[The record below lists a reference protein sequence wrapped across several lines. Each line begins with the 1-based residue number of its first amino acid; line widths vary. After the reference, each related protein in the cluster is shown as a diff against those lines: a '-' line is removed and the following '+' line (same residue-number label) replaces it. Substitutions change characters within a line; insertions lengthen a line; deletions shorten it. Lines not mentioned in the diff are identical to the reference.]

1 MRIHYLLSLLLFCT
15 LTIQAQNDP
24 VIMTV
29 NGVPVTRSEF
39 EYSYNKNNS
48 EGVIDKK
55 TVKEYVDLFVNY
67 KLKVA
72 AAIEAGIDT
81 TSAFRSEFAM
91 YRDQQI
97 RPMVINDDDVE
108 AEARRIYSRT
118 QHQVDS
124 LGGLIKPAHILL
136 LIKQNAPQGEQERAK
151 VRIDS
156 IYRALQGGADFAE
169 LASRHS
175 QDPGS
180 AKQGGELP
188 WCQPGQLVQEFER
201 EAYALQKGQM
211 SKPFL
216 SPYGYHIVLMKD
228 RSMFFPYDSVRTDIL
243 TFIDRRGLR
252 EAIIDHKL
260 AEMAQQQGGEATPAS
275 VLADMTSQ
283 FTASDANLNNL
294 IREYHDGLL
303 LYEISNRNVWDKASK
318 DEKGLAA
325 YFQKHKKDYKWETPR
340 FKGIAYHVKDKKDV
354 KAVKKCVKGL
364 PFDQWNEKLRTT
376 FNADSVLRIRVEK
389 GLFKPGDNALVDREV
404 FGRAVTVT
412 PTTDFPIDA
421 TYGKVLKAPQ
431 DYTDVKGQVI
441 ADYQD
446 ELERVWVAELRK
458 RYPVVVNEAVLST
471 VNNHQ

>member
-1 MRIHYLLSLLLFCT
+1 MRIHFLWGLLLFCASAVM
-15 LTIQAQNDP
+15 AQDDP

-72 AAIEAGIDT
+72 AALEAGIDT

-136 LIKQNAPQGEQERAK
+136 QLKQNAPQAEQDRAK

-169 LASRHS
+169 MARRHS
-175 QDPGS
+175 QDPS
-180 AKQGGELP
+180 TANQGGELP
-188 WCQPGQLVQEFER
+188 WVQPGQLVQEFER

-211 SKPFL
+211 SRPFL

-228 RSMFFPYDSVRTDIL
+228 RSMFFPYDSLRTNIL

-260 AEMAQQQGGEATPAS
+260 EEMAKQQGGDASPAS
-275 VLADMTSQ
+275 VLADMTSR

-303 LYEISNRNVWDKASK
+303 LYEISNQKVWDKAAK
-318 DEKGLAA
+318 DETGQAA
-325 YFQKHKKDYKWETPR
+325 FFKKHKKDYKWETPR

-354 KAVKKCVKGL
+354 KAVKKSIKKL

-389 GLFKPGDNALVDREV
+389 GLFKPGDNALVDRDV

-412 PTTDFPIDA
+412 PTPDFPIDA

-431 DYTDVKGQVI
+431 DYTDVKGQVV

-446 ELERVWVAELRK
+446 QLEREWVAELRK
-458 RYPVVVNEAVLST
+458 RYPVVINEAVLST

>member
-1 MRIHYLLSLLLFCT
+1 MLLLCVSAA
-15 LTIQAQNDP
+15 QAQNDP
-24 VIMTV
+24 IIMTV
-29 NGVPVTRSEF
+29 NGMPVTRSEF

-81 TSAFRSEFAM
+81 TQAFKSEFAM

-108 AEARRIYSRT
+108 AEARRIYTRT
-118 QHQVDS
+118 QRQVDS
-124 LGGLIKPAHILL
+124 LGGMIKPAHILL
-136 LIKQNAPQGEQERAK
+136 MVNQNASKTEQDKAK
-151 VRIDS
+151 MRIDS
-156 IYRALQGGADFAE
+156 IYGVIQRGGDFAE
-169 LASRHS
+169 LAKLHS
-175 QDPGS
+175 DDRSS
-180 AKQGGELP
+180 ALQGGELP
-188 WCQPGQLVQEFER
+188 WCQPGNLEPTFAR

-211 SKPFL
+211 SRPFL
-216 SPYGYHIVLMKD
+216 STYGYHIVLMKD
-228 RSMFFPYDSVRTDIL
+228 RSMFFPYDSLRTDII

-252 EAIIDHKL
+252 EGIIDHKL
-260 AEMAQQQGGEATPAS
+260 EEMAQQRGGNATPAS
-275 VLADMTSQ
+275 VLAEMTEQ
-283 FTASDANLNNL
+283 FAAQDPELNNL

-303 LYEISNRNVWDKASK
+303 LYEISNRNVWDKAAK
-318 DEKGLAA
+318 DEKALAA
-325 YFQKHKKDYKWETPR
+325 YFQKHKKDYKWESPR

-354 KAVKKCVKGL
+354 KAVKKCIKNI
-364 PFDQWNEKLRTT
+364 PFDQWAEKLRTT

-404 FGRAVTVT
+404 FGRSTTVT
-412 PTTDFPIDA
+412 PTPDFPIDA
-421 TYGKVLKAPQ
+421 TFGKVLKAPKE
-431 DYTDVKGQVI
+431 YTDVKGQVT

-446 ELERVWVAELRK
+446 QLEREWVAELRK
-458 RYPVVVNEAVLST
+458 RYPVVINQAVLET

>member
-1 MRIHYLLSLLLFCT
+1 MRIKHLLGILLLSVSAV
-15 LTIQAQNDP
+15 QAQDDP

-29 NGVPVTRSEF
+29 NGTPVTRSEF

-108 AEARRIYSRT
+108 AEARSIYSRT
-118 QHQVDS
+118 QRQVDS

-136 LIKQNAPQGEQERAK
+136 QLSQNAPQSEQDRVK
-151 VRIDS
+151 TRIDS
-156 IYRALQGGADFAE
+156 IYRAIQNGADFAE
-169 LASRHS
+169 MASRHS

-180 AKQGGELP
+180 AKNGGELP

-211 SKPFL
+211 SRPFL

-228 RSMFFPYDSVRTDIL
+228 KSMFFPYDSVRTDIL

-260 AEMAQQQGGEATPAS
+260 AEMAQQQGGDATPAS

-283 FTASDANLNNL
+283 FTSKDANLNNL

-303 LYEISNRNVWDKASK
+303 LYEISNQKVWDKAAK
-318 DEKGLAA
+318 DEKAQAA

-364 PFDQWNEKLRTT
+364 PFDQWAEKLRLT

-389 GLFKPGDNALVDREV
+389 GLFKPGDNALVDHDV

-412 PTTDFPIDA
+412 PTPDFPIDA
-421 TYGKVLKAPQ
+421 TFGKVLKAPQ

-446 ELERVWVAELRK
+446 QLEREWVAELRK
-458 RYPVVVNEAVLST
+458 RYPVVINQAVLST

>member
-1 MRIHYLLSLLLFCT
+1 MRIKQLLGILLLCASAA
-15 LTIQAQNDP
+15 QAQDDP

-72 AAIEAGIDT
+72 AAIDAGIDT
-81 TSAFRSEFAM
+81 TQAFQSEFAM

-97 RPMVINDDDVE
+97 RPMVITDADVE
-108 AEARRIYSRT
+108 AEARRIYNRT
-118 QHQVDS
+118 QRQVDS
-124 LGGLIKPAHILL
+124 LGGMIKPAHILL
-136 LIKQNAPQGEQERAK
+136 MVNQNATKAEQDKAK

-156 IYRALQGGADFAE
+156 IYGAIQKGADFAE
-169 LASRHS
+169 MAKLHS
-175 QDPGS
+175 DDRS
-180 AKQGGELP
+180 TALNGGELP

-211 SKPFL
+211 SRPFL
-216 SPYGYHIVLMKD
+216 SPSGYHIVLMKD
-228 RSMFFPYDSVRTDIL
+228 RSKFFSYDSLRTDIL

-252 EAIIDHKL
+252 EGIIDHKL
-260 AEMAQQQGGEATPAS
+260 EDMAQQRGGGATPAS
-275 VLADMTSQ
+275 VLAEMTDQ
-283 FTASDANLNNL
+283 YTAQDSELSNL

-318 DEKGLAA
+318 DEKALAA

-340 FKGIAYHVKDKKDV
+340 FKGIAYHARDKKDI
-354 KAVKKCVKGL
+354 KSVKKCVKNI
-364 PFDQWNEKLRTT
+364 PFDQWADKLRTT
-376 FNADSVLRIRVEK
+376 FNADSVHRIRVEK
-389 GLFKPGDNALVDREV
+389 GLFKPGDNALVDKEV
-404 FGRAVTVT
+404 FGRAATVT
-412 PTTDFPIDA
+412 PTPDFPYDA
-421 TYGKVLKAPQ
+421 TFGKVLKAPK

-446 ELERVWVAELRK
+446 QLEREWVADLRR
-458 RYPVVVNEAVLST
+458 RYPVVINQAVLAT